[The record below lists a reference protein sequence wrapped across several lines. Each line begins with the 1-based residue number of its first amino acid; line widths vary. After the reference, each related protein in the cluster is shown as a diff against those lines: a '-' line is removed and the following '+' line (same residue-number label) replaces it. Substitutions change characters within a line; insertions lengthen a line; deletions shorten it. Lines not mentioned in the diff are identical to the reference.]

1 MPVLE
6 HDQFVSCEVGKV
18 DLLPG
23 RDDPGMLPD
32 TEPPNVGEQEAS
44 LYRQHTELRVMLQGA
59 QDIWFS

>member
-44 LYRQHTELRVMLQGA
+44 LYRQDT
-59 QDIWFS
+59 DIVKSVTHSLTLAL